1 MSWYKLSKDYVESIE
16 QSNPKLQP
24 EILPGFNSQK
34 EKPEQETLE
43 QQLSNQAKKK
53 PFVFPVNQFLN
64 STPDTMK
71 AGGQGALYNAK
82 EHADVNMP
90 PGGDNYTKTT
100 NWNEN

>member
-1 MSWYKLSKDYVESIE
+1 MSWYKLAKDYVESIE
-16 QSNPKLQP
+16 KSNPRIVP
-24 EILPGFNSQK
+24 TILPGLNPQE

-43 QQLSNQAKKK
+43 QQLSNLADKK

-71 AGGQGALYNAK
+71 ASGQGALYNAK
-82 EHADVNMP
+82 DHDDVNMP

-100 NWNEN
+100 RWNEN